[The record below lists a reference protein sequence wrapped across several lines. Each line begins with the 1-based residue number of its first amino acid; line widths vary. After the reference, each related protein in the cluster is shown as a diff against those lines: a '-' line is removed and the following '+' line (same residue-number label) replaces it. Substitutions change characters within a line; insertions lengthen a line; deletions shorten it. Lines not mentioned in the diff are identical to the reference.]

1 MVSGE
6 TNRMY
11 EEVKQEIIKHEGKIN
26 KIYKDH
32 LGNATFGVGHLVLE
46 TDDLKEGIE
55 YDDATIMEY
64 FERDFRQATND
75 AQTFIKGETID
86 PRAFGCVINMAFQLG
101 LPRLSKFKRFQ
112 YHLNKCEYAEAADEM
127 LDSRWAKQTPNR
139 ASELAEIMRGINA

>member
-64 FERDFRQATND
+64 FERDFRQATDD
-75 AQTFIKGETID
+75 AQTFIKRETID

-112 YHLNKCEYAEAADEM
+112 YHLSKCEYAEAADEM